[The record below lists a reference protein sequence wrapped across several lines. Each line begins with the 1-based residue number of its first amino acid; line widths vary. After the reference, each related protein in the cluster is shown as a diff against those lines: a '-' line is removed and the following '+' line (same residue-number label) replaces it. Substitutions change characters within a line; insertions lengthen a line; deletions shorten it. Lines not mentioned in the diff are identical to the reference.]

1 MAKDKSIRL
10 VGRPKITK
18 DSSLGFNRLNRKY
31 VVLGTRACKE
41 GFENTSNPLFL
52 DVGTPDEEFGNYYLV
67 NQSLEP
73 STSVDRAGLI
83 RDYVDIRDTFSTE
96 GVSESGDLKKVQR
109 KYTVLRANHEKGYD
123 EESWGNHP
131 YNNSNKGND
140 PWDYLPTVIKKTE
153 PTQVSYTDEG
163 DVAFRMFR
171 NSAKNHSNFK
181 PPVVETSHNNF
192 EPLYHAMQYATVKD
206 GLSIRWVRATA
217 TVDCSNPGVDIWSV
231 SWVAPVT
238 DYWSA
243 KEGKQ
248 STAKSSASPSIFDF
262 DENGVKVL
270 RLGKS
275 GTGGTN
281 QVVYKSYVSF
291 VVGEDPGVEL
301 SSWFGSGSNS
311 LGPAVSMDFHF
322 VGIDGNHR
330 IASFRQ
336 ALPNTWKTIDTK
348 DGLFFPSSGTGI
360 ESGNPKPGGDGNYSD
375 ADEFSDKKDIKIAD
389 GNAKSYI
396 FNYKHKKGEPY
407 PLYQG
412 QPIMKT
418 GGRMDWTH
426 YYNSS
431 STNSVIGS
439 SSITPIFSHGDTRIW
454 KITMVFVS

>member
-1 MAKDKSIRL
+1 MAKDLSIRL

-18 DSSLGFNRLNRKY
+18 DSNLGFNRLNRKY
-31 VVLGTRACKE
+31 VVLAPRASKE
-41 GFENTSNPLFL
+41 GIEDSRNPLFL
-52 DVGTPDEEFGNYYLV
+52 EVGTPDEEFEKYYLV

-73 STSVDRAGLI
+73 STSVDKAGLV

-96 GVSESGDLKKVQR
+96 GISESGDLKKMQR

-123 EESWGNHP
+123 DASWANHP
-131 YNNSNKGND
+131 HNCKNSGND
-140 PWDYLPTVIKKTE
+140 PWDYLPEVIKNTE
-153 PTQVSYTDEG
+153 PTQVSYNDNG
-163 DVAFRMFR
+163 DVAHRIFH
-171 NSAKNHSNFK
+171 NASKTPAGFK
-181 PPVVETSHNNF
+181 PPIVEVGNNDF
-192 EPLYHAMQYATVKD
+192 QPLDQAMQFASVKSN
-206 GLSIRWVRATA
+206 LSVRWVRATA
-217 TVDCSNPGVDIWSV
+217 TVDCSNPGVDVWSV

-248 STAKSSASPSIFDF
+248 STGKSSASPSFFDF

-270 RLGKS
+270 RLGKA

-291 VVGEDPGVEL
+291 VVGEDPGMEL
-301 SSWFGSGSNS
+301 DSWFGSGSSS

-336 ALPNTWKTIDTK
+336 ALPNTWKKIDTK
-348 DGLFFPSSGTGI
+348 DGLFFPSSGTGVK
-360 ESGNPKPGGDGNYSD
+360 EGRSKPGGEGTYSIE
-375 ADEFSDKKDIKIAD
+375 DEIAD
-389 GNAKSYI
+389 GEDIKVAEGTAKSYI
-396 FNYKHKKGEPY
+396 FNYVHKKDEPY
-407 PLYQG
+407 PMYQG

-426 YYNSS
+426 YYDSS
-431 STNSVIGS
+431 SSNSVIGS
-439 SSITPIFSHGDTRIW
+439 SSIAPIFSHGNTRIW
-454 KITMVFVS
+454 KITIVFIS